1 MFSKAS
7 FAIKGRDAAL
17 SAATDALESL
27 GYSVEADD
35 GFRVRAWES
44 TDVTGPDPA
53 RTAVGDP
60 RAPGSAF
67 LGVEVLVDGD
77 ELALIRLTNGRRS
90 GFVGAD
96 RVRKRFRQVR
106 SAVRAALADAG
117 QLAARR

>member
-7 FAIKGRDAAL
+7 FAVRDRRAAL
-17 SAATDALESL
+17 TAATDALESL
-27 GYSVEADD
+27 SYTVGADG

-53 RTAVGDP
+53 RTAAGDP

-67 LGVEVLVDGD
+67 LGVEMLADGD
-77 ELALIRLTNGRRS
+77 ELTLIRLTNGRRS
-90 GFVGAD
+90 GFVGTN

-106 SAVRAALADAG
+106 RAVRAALADAG
-117 QLAARR
+117 QLGERQ